1 MEPKTVIL
9 QDLLSETRDGD
20 WGEEIQSA
28 GYIPYKV
35 IRGTDFPSVRY
46 GNLSSILICYIS
58 ESSRSRRTLQ
68 ANDIIIETAGGS
80 REHPTGRTLL
90 VTERLL
96 ADSNFPITCASFCR
110 FLRVDHRLA
119 DPQYVY
125 WYLQYL
131 YEIGVMWQHQVQH
144 TGLSRFQYTRF
155 ATTER
160 IPVPDPFQQHAIV
173 SILNTLD
180 DKIELNRQMNK
191 TLEAIAQALFR
202 SWFVDFD
209 PVCARMEGRQPYG
222 MDAETAAL
230 FPDSFED
237 SPFGKIPRNWSVK
250 PLSDCVS
257 YLSRGVAPSYVQTSP
272 IRALNQKAIRWWH
285 IDDEALKFHNSAK
298 LVRKEAYIRKGDV
311 VINSTGDITI
321 GRAYWFYHD
330 IVNLFADSHVSII
343 RLLPDVLLP
352 EVVVFQIE
360 TPRHQDLIYGHV
372 TGSTGQLELNR
383 SNLAH
388 IPFLCPPIRL
398 QWRFSEMVRPL
409 FYLIW
414 HDKEQSHILTTI
426 RDTLLPKLLSGEM
439 DTIPNCV

>member
-46 GNLSSILICYIS
+46 GNLSSIPIRYIS

-237 SPFGKIPRNWSVK
+237 SVLGEIPKGWRVGCLGDIADNSRLGVHPEDIPFNTAYIGLEHMPRKSIALSEWGNAEEVASNKFWFHQGDILFGKLRPYFHKV
-250 PLSDCVS
+250 
-257 YLSRGVAPSYVQTSP
+257 GVAVQDGVCSTDILVIVPQSPEWYGSVLSHISSVEFINYANASSDGTRMPRTNWHDMKRYKIAMPSKDIAQIFSEKIKLFV
-272 IRALNQKAIRWWH
+272 LAIRSN
-285 IDDEALKFHNSAK
+285 ILQSRTLAD
-298 LVRKEAYIRKGDV
+298 IR
-311 VINSTGDITI
+311 N
-321 GRAYWFYHD
+321 A
-330 IVNLFADSHVSII
+330 
-343 RLLPDVLLP
+343 
-352 EVVVFQIE
+352 
-360 TPRHQDLIYGHV
+360 
-372 TGSTGQLELNR
+372 
-383 SNLAH
+383 
-388 IPFLCPPIRL
+388 
-398 QWRFSEMVRPL
+398 
-409 FYLIW
+409 
-414 HDKEQSHILTTI
+414 
-426 RDTLLPKLLSGEM
+426 LLPKLLSGEIRVK
-439 DTIPNCV
+439 DAEKRQYVKSCVN

>member
-46 GNLSSILICYIS
+46 GNLSSIPIRYIS

-180 DKIELNRQMNK
+180 DKIELNHQMNK
-191 TLEAIAQALFR
+191 SLEAIAQALFK

-209 PVCARMEGRQPYG
+209 PVRARMEGRQPYG

-237 SPFGKIPRNWSVK
+237 SGLGEIPRGWKVGR
-250 PLSDCVS
+250 LDDLLV
-257 YLSRGVAPSYVQTSP
+257 LQRGYDLPSHQRIPGPFP
-272 IRALNQKAIRWWH
+272 IISASGPSGAH
-285 IDDEALKFHNSAK
+285 IDYKVCGPGVTTGRSGLLGKVFFVHENFWPLNTS
-298 LVRKEAYIRKGDV
+298 LYVKEYRISRP
-311 VINSTGDITI
+311 
-321 GRAYWFYHD
+321 H
-330 IVNLFADSHVSII
+330 FA
-343 RLLPDVLLP
+343 RL
-352 EVVVFQIE
+352 
-360 TPRHQDLIYGHV
+360 
-372 TGSTGQLELNR
+372 
-383 SNLAH
+383 
-388 IPFLCPPIRL
+388 
-398 QWRFSEMVRPL
+398 
-409 FYLIW
+409 
-414 HDKEQSHILTTI
+414 
-426 RDTLLPKLLSGEM
+426 
-439 DTIPNCV
+439 